1 MYEIRYRNS
10 VFFLSLGMVSRF
22 AGMVIF
28 ANITFDQFLNLGRI
42 DIAFLAMTNLNKRY
56 RIKIYAY

>member
-42 DIAFLAMTNLNKRY
+42 DIAFLAMTNLKKRY